1 MIALSGIPVIETERL
16 RLRGPRPSDFEV
28 CAAFMASERARHIGG
43 PLQRSIAWRAF
54 CHLTGHWV
62 HRGYS
67 MFIFADRQTGEPL
80 GMAGPWFPE
89 GWPEGEIGWSVWSAA
104 AEGRGIAHE
113 AATASRRWAYEVLG
127 WKTAISLIAE
137 ENTRSQALAQRMGCR
152 PEGMFTF
159 DTGMTARIWRHPG
172 PAEVAA

>member
-1 MIALSGIPVIETERL
+1 MIRLEGIPVIDTPRL
-16 RLRGPRPSDFEV
+16 RLRGPRVEDYAV
-28 CAAFMASERARHIGG
+28 MAAFMATDRSRFVGG
-43 PLQRSIAWRAF
+43 PLTPTLSWRGF
-54 CHLTGHWV
+54 CHVTGHWV

-67 MFIFADRQTGEPL
+67 MFIFADRQTGQPL

-104 AEGRGIAHE
+104 AEGRGIAYE
-113 AATASRRWAYEVLG
+113 AATAGRRWAYEVLG

-137 ENTRSQALAQRMGCR
+137 ENTRSQALARRMGCQ
-152 PEGMFTF
+152 PEGTFTF
-159 DTGMTARIWRHPG
+159 DTGSVARIWRHPG